1 MRSAL
6 RLLLSFAL
14 AGVVAPDARP
24 VPRRCSASFG
34 VLLKATTASVGGQLA
49 SLGERAFQ
57 ALLQVLE
64 FSQAEYNVERTS
76 GERLALAT
84 AAMRDAGGS

>member
-1 MRSAL
+1 M
-6 RLLLSFAL
+6 
-14 AGVVAPDARP
+14 
-24 VPRRCSASFG
+24 
-34 VLLKATTASVGGQLA
+34 
-49 SLGERAFQ
+49 GERAFQ
-57 ALLQVLE
+57 ALLHILE